1 MGWPTSSFQVF
12 ANTCK
17 NQSTRSKLDRV
28 RYVAIVVHDPDDQD
42 FINCVNDNYAELNH
56 ETGEDFAYI
65 TFCGMPRD
73 YNPLH
78 PEPDSIPPTDNDPD
92 LIRLIQRQFNIRKL
106 PSLIITDNL
115 SSNRYFTW
123 ASSAEE
129 IFNQLIVL
137 GRFSSADMDDP
148 D

>member
-1 MGWPTSSFQVF
+1 MGFPTSSFQVF
-12 ANTCK
+12 ANACK

-42 FINCVNDNYAELNH
+42 FINCVNDNYAELNYK
-56 ETGEDFAYI
+56 TGEDFAYI

-78 PEPDSIPPTDNDPD
+78 PETDSIPPTDNDPD
-92 LIRLIQRQFNIRKL
+92 LIRLIQRQFNIRKI

-115 SSNRYFTW
+115 S
-123 ASSAEE
+123 
-129 IFNQLIVL
+129 
-137 GRFSSADMDDP
+137 
-148 D
+148 